1 MPSIYE
7 KVRTACSEAG
17 ISVYALEKELK
28 FPRSSI
34 CKWSKNTPGVDKMK
48 AVAERL
54 NKPIEY
60 FLEDTTTPVQ

>member
-1 MPSIYE
+1 MPLIYE
-7 KVRTACSEAG
+7 KVKTACSEVG

-54 NKPIEY
+54 GKPIEY
-60 FLEDTTTPVQ
+60 FLDDTTTPVQ